1 MNMPILQKDSNGIYI
16 PLQNQPFQNIQQNQI
31 NVQPMINPPQSNPI
45 IMNQM
50 INPQTMHVD
59 ITNIKTDP
67 CQIICPYCK
76 NQIKTRVVKDCNWY
90 SVCLCYCYG
99 FLTWTIF
106 QCCRNK
112 DICCQD
118 AVHRCPSCQKDI
130 YFYKAMN

>member
-1 MNMPILQKDSNGIYI
+1 MNMSILQQDPNGIYI
-16 PLQNQPFQNIQQNQI
+16 PLQNQPFQSIQQNQI
-31 NVQPMINPPQSNPI
+31 NIQPMSNPPQSNQI

-50 INPQTMHVD
+50 IKPQTMYVD

-67 CQIICPYCK
+67 CQIVCPYCK

-112 DICCQD
+112 AYSCFD
-118 AVHRCPSCQKDI
+118 AEHFCPRCGNKIAEYSSC
-130 YFYKAMN
+130 

>member
-1 MNMPILQKDSNGIYI
+1 MNMSILQQDSNGIYI
-16 PLQNQPFQNIQQNQI
+16 PLQNQPFQSIQQNQI
-31 NVQPMINPPQSNPI
+31 NIQPMSNPPQSNQI

-50 INPQTMHVD
+50 IKPQTMYVD

-67 CQIICPYCK
+67 CQIVCPYCK

-99 FLTWTIF
+99 FLTWMIF

-112 DICCQD
+112 AYSCFDAEHFCPICGNKI
-118 AVHRCPSCQKDI
+118 AEYSSC
-130 YFYKAMN
+130 